1 MAIED
6 LCLVC
11 SYFKRSCSGGF
22 VVCSGALVSL
32 LEVCLVS
39 FASSI
44 VVVVVVACEI
54 EASRSRV

>member
-1 MAIED
+1 MFCVLLLQEV
-6 LCLVC
+6 L
-11 SYFKRSCSGGF
+11 FGRF

>member
-1 MAIED
+1 
-6 LCLVC
+6 LCGLTREVL
-11 SYFKRSCSGGF
+11 FGRF
-22 VVCSGALVSL
+22 VVCPGALVSL

-54 EASRSRV
+54 EASTSRVRRIGDWS